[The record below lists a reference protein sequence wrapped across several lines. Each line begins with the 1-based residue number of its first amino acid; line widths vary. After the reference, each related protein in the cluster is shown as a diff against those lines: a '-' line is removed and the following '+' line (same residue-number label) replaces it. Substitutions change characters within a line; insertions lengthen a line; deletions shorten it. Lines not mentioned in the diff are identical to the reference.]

1 MSVTMQ
7 AIPAEALAS
16 IADSGDSEM
25 KVTFDNASDPTLTI
39 ITIEGLDRRN
49 LLITLTGALSSAG
62 LEIMSASINSE
73 EGKVK
78 DVFKVQTT
86 ADKKQL
92 PESQFESLKEEI
104 VKLTSSSSQSS
115 RPAIYGIIAA
125 AEVDRLR
132 PLSGSASQS
141 EVATLELAAAE
152 MAQAAAELVAT
163 EREILRLREKGA
175 DAKIITLR
183 ENLRAETA
191 AALERKMSAMEA
203 VMAARRTILAEVE
216 EKPKTVAERMM
227 EQFMPPSAGAR
238 AVGGAGSG
246 SGYEILFQGFNWES
260 HKHNWYK
267 TLAGQV
273 KDLAKAGFTS
283 VWLPPPSDSVSPQ
296 GYLPRDLYKLDTAYG
311 NHPL

>member
-1 MSVTMQ
+1 
-7 AIPAEALAS
+7 
-16 IADSGDSEM
+16 
-25 KVTFDNASDPTLTI
+25 
-39 ITIEGLDRRN
+39 
-49 LLITLTGALSSAG
+49 
-62 LEIMSASINSE
+62 
-73 EGKVK
+73 
-78 DVFKVQTT
+78 
-86 ADKKQL
+86 
-92 PESQFESLKEEI
+92 
-104 VKLTSSSSQSS
+104 
-115 RPAIYGIIAA
+115 
-125 AEVDRLR
+125 
-132 PLSGSASQS
+132 
-141 EVATLELAAAE
+141 
-152 MAQAAAELVAT
+152 
-163 EREILRLREKGA
+163 
-175 DAKIITLR
+175 
-183 ENLRAETA
+183 
-191 AALERKMSAMEA
+191 
-203 VMAARRTILAEVE
+203 MAARRTILAEVE